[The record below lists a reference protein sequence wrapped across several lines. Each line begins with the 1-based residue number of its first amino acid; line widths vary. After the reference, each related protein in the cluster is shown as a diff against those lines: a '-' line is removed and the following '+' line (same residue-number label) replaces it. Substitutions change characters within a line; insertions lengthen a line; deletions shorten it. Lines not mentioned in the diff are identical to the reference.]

1 MSKSMT
7 GYGKAV
13 AQLSNGSL
21 TVEIRTLNAKN
32 ADINLKSSL
41 LPKDKELLLRQKIAQ
56 SLQRGTIDV
65 FLSWEA
71 DRSENSRTL
80 NKELAFSYLSQLMD
94 IPGNCHDL

>member
-56 SLQRGTIDV
+56 SLQMFFSAGRPT
-65 FLSWEA
+65 EA
-71 DRSENSRTL
+71 KTPAR
-80 NKELAFSYLSQLMD
+80 
-94 IPGNCHDL
+94 